1 VPVSFESSLWIPR
14 DKSATREAI
23 AVLEEIAAGMSQ
35 SAKPAFSIVKMP
47 CRGVVLL
54 IWKAA
59 QESDPS
65 LPAPS
70 AVVTRL
76 VDHIHSKKHDSLK

>member
-1 VPVSFESSLWIPR
+1 MWFPR

-23 AVLEEIAAGMSQ
+23 VVLEEITVGMSQ
-35 SAKPAFSIVKMP
+35 SAKPAFSIVKLP
-47 CRGVVLL
+47 CRGVILL

-59 QESDPS
+59 QETDPS

-76 VDHIHSKKHDSLK
+76 VDHIHSKKRDSLK